1 MGLDGSVQIDGV
13 SAGGAVVLP
22 VVDSVR
28 TFASSPAC
36 SMVDKSLSRDRGP
49 SPGGPVTVTLHLHTC
64 DKALSRLVISDLL
77 PAGMRYIAGSAR
89 SSFTGSA
96 TLTDA
101 IVGNDRQGTGAVQVA
116 YDFNATAPGTV
127 TATIFSLPS
136 DTEGTVTF
144 QAEIVSGL
152 AVGTV
157 VPNKATYDYFDP
169 AGNFM
174 GGGTTD
180 VVTYLVNG
188 TVDLRLTGQ
197 RIAAAIPGATTTFTN
212 VLTNLG
218 DASDTFDVTLSG
230 STFPQGTTIALFK
243 PDGVTPLADT
253 DGDGIPDTGP
263 VPPGA
268 SVNIVV
274 KVTIPETAAPGAYK
288 VTKTAR
294 SARTALRSASA
305 DDAVDTIA
313 ARCVLVLDPDNQALI
328 GRGQHVVYTHFLT
341 NRGNCRET
349 VLQRCWIPHVVFVDV
364 GEAKL
369 SFREEA

>member
-1 MGLDGSVQIDGV
+1 M
-13 SAGGAVVLP
+13 
-22 VVDSVR
+22 
-28 TFASSPAC
+28 
-36 SMVDKSLSRDRGP
+36 
-49 SPGGPVTVTLHLHTC
+49 
-64 DKALSRLVISDLL
+64 SD
-77 PAGMRYIAGSAR
+77 
-89 SSFTGSA
+89 
-96 TLTDA
+96 
-101 IVGNDRQGTGAVQVA
+101 
-116 YDFNATAPGTV
+116 
-127 TATIFSLPS
+127 
-136 DTEGTVTF
+136 
-144 QAEIVSGL
+144 
-152 AVGTV
+152 
-157 VPNKATYDYFDP
+157 
-169 AGNFM
+169 
-174 GGGTTD
+174 
-180 VVTYLVNG
+180 
-188 TVDLRLTGQ
+188 
-197 RIAAAIPGATTTFTN
+197 N

-218 DASDTFDVTLSG
+218 DAPDTFDVTLSG

-349 VLQRCWIPHVVFVDV
+349 VQARLDFLGDSEPGWTSSAYIDNPVAAPGSIPGVVDSTDTPVVMGWSRELGPGESMRVLLDVRAPGVPTDAKRAKQTSPTNTTTLVITGLTVGALVVHDRTLFDDADIPAQPDNVIRNFVDATYASPRS
-364 GEAKL
+364 GA
-369 SFREEA
+369 